1 MQPAPRPN
9 PVKVRYS
16 IPLWMWICPVL
27 AIALVTVRANTV
39 NGALAMPDS
48 ALFALLAILALAL
61 AGWALLARTSSL
73 SITPD
78 SLVRRSLFRTRSI
91 EPRDVARV
99 QWLNHRG
106 SLIAELQ
113 SRRDWLVIRTAFVP
127 GRDRARV
134 IMTIH
139 VMFHHLRQPG
149 WETAAKRYNDTGR
162 CHTCRYRRAGE
173 DQVLCPECGTPFAP
187 ARST

>member
-1 MQPAPRPN
+1 MQPAPRLN
-9 PVKVRYS
+9 PLTVRYS
-16 IPLWMWICPVL
+16 IPLWMWLFPVL
-27 AIALVTVRANTV
+27 AIALVTVRAHTV
-39 NGALAMPDS
+39 NGALAIPDS
-48 ALFALLAILALAL
+48 ALIGLVATLALAL
-61 AGWALLARTSSL
+61 AGWALFARTSSL
-73 SITPD
+73 SITSD
-78 SLVRRSLFRTRSI
+78 SLVRRSLFRRRSI
-91 EPRDVARV
+91 EPRDVIRV
-99 QWLNHRG
+99 QWLVVRG

-149 WETAAKRYNDTGR
+149 WDPLAKRYHDTER

-173 DQVLCPECGTPFAP
+173 DQILCPECGTPFAP